1 MDPLRLLRE
10 FTMANKPVILV
21 NSNEEIVNS
30 VAQATK
36 VSFDTHTFP
45 RQAPTAF
52 RKGAAGEDVYTLDT
66 LIFLVQNAHLDNSA
80 YFKEC
85 RAQDIEHVSI
95 IDKKKILDYLT
106 GKIDSLPNIADVRT
120 SGKRPRDEDEKDLV
134 PADKKG
140 KTTTSKADDA
150 AFVKGVLA
158 IERVLKTKESVMR
171 GTRDFSSAIALT
183 QKLLFGKG
191 VGRSSSKSGS
201 RHSSS
206 QPSQHTTKLS
216 SKDKIPLIIVP
227 AAPTAKLTLYNIKQ
241 FLEESKFVDSQT
253 LRESGVR
260 KPEQVTVERRKPDG
274 QIVPYHV
281 VDSIVNLKQSDWDRV
296 CCVFVTGQA
305 WQFKGWK
312 WERPLELFQHVKGF
326 YPRWDGTTVE
336 GQARNWAVADVEIN
350 RNWRH
355 MDRASVAQL
364 WDQIDRYN
372 ANHKSFLN
380 F

>member
-1 MDPLRLLRE
+1 
-10 FTMANKPVILV
+10 MANKPVTLSS
-21 NSNEEIVNS
+21 SNEEIVNS
-30 VAQATK
+30 VAQAAK
-36 VSFDTHTFP
+36 VSFDSHTFP

-52 RKGAAGEDVYTLDT
+52 RKGATGEDVYTLDT

-106 GKIDSLPNIADVRT
+106 GRIDSLPNITDVRA
-120 SGKRPRDEDEKDLV
+120 SGKRPRDDDEKDTA

-140 KTTTSKADDA
+140 KTTTSKADDT

-158 IERVLKTKESVMR
+158 TERVLKTKESVMR
-171 GTRDFSSAIALT
+171 GTRDFSSAIAAT

-191 VGRSSSKSGS
+191 GNRGGSSASKS
-201 RHSSS
+201 
-206 QPSQHTTKLS
+206 TN
-216 SKDKIPLIIVP
+216 KIPLIIVP

-241 FLEESKFVDSQT
+241 FLEEAKFVDSQT

-260 KPEQVTVERRKPDG
+260 KPEQVIVERRKGDG
-274 QIVPYHV
+274 QVVPYHV
-281 VDSIVNLKQSDWDRV
+281 VDSIANFKQSDWYDFGVIWNKLKPNTCIEKRDRV
-296 CCVFVTGQA
+296 CCVFVTGQT

-326 YPRWDGTTVE
+326 YPRWDGSTVE
-336 GQARNWAVADVEIN
+336 GLARNWAVADVEIN

-364 WDQIDRYN
+364 WDQLDKYN
-372 ANHKSFLN
+372 STQKWFLN